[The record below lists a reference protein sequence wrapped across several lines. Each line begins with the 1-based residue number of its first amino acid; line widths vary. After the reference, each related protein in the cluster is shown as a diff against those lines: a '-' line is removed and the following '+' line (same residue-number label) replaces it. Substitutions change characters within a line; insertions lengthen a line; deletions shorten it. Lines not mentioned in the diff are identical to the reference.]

1 MRTGRWLPEPAQGP
15 VSCRSIPARS
25 SARPA
30 TRLIAID
37 MDWVVLLGPRPIE
50 IIGSL
55 EGEAHIAC
63 HKCGELVAVD
73 RDLLLLN

>member
-1 MRTGRWLPEPAQGP
+1 MQKYPCEIICT
-15 VSCRSIPARS
+15 SCDA
-25 SARPA
+25 
-30 TRLIAID
+30 RLIAID

-73 RDLLLLN
+73 RDLLLLT

>member
-1 MRTGRWLPEPAQGP
+1 MQKYPCEIICT
-15 VSCRSIPARS
+15 SCDA
-25 SARPA
+25 
-30 TRLIAID
+30 RLIAID

>member
-1 MRTGRWLPEPAQGP
+1 VVTRTRPGTRLVQKYPYEIICT
-15 VSCRSIPARS
+15 SCDA
-25 SARPA
+25 
-30 TRLIAID
+30 RLIAID